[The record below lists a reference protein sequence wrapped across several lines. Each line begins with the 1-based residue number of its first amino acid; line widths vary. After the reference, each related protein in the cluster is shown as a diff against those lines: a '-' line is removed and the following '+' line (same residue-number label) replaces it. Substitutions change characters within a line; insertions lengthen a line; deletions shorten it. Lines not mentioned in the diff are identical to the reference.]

1 MQDFVPRD
9 NDIYM
14 NSTYFIIC
22 ECYHNFVQE
31 YIKMLTEKH
40 HLYIYDTT
48 LFDARPCSR
57 LETFKC
63 AEGSKTKENFDKL
76 S

>member
-1 MQDFVPRD
+1 M
-9 NDIYM
+9 IYM

-31 YIKMLTEKH
+31 YIMMLTEKY

-48 LFDARPCSR
+48 LFDAQPCSR
-57 LETFKC
+57 LET
-63 AEGSKTKENFDKL
+63 S
-76 S
+76 